1 MISVIVPVYN
11 TSRYIERCLSSL
23 IAQTYQEIEIVLVN
37 DCSTDTSLDIC
48 LRFQRKDKRVKVIDK
63 KKNEGVDKARF
74 TGLENCRGDFVA
86 FVDSDDW

>member
-37 DCSTDTSLDIC
+37 DFSTDTSLDIC

-63 KKNEGVDKARF
+63 KKNEG
-74 TGLENCRGDFVA
+74 
-86 FVDSDDW
+86 

>member
-37 DCSTDTSLDIC
+37 DFSTDTSLDIC

-63 KKNEGVDKARF
+63 KKNEEVDKARF
-74 TGLENCRGDFVA
+74 TGLENCHGDFVA